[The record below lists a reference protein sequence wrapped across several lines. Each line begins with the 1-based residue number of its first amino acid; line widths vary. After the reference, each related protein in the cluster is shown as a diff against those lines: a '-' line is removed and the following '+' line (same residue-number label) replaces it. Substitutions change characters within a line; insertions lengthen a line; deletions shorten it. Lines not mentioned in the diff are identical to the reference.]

1 MLLRFYLVDIV
12 MNKKIF
18 NKKGIVNILFISAIL
33 VLLFVPSAKAF
44 LLQGLMEI
52 GLFKPDTAVKEPSST
67 TDLAGIRFKDAKG
80 NVVDLGDLK
89 GKVVF
94 VNFWATWCP
103 PCIAEMPAVNKL
115 YEQFKDHQ
123 DVVFLLVDADSEF
136 QKSQQFMDK
145 KKYELP
151 VYAVASPIPKTI
163 FKGSLPTTV
172 VFDKMGRLS
181 YHGEGAANYADQK
194 FVDFINQLIK
204 M

>member
-1 MLLRFYLVDIV
+1 M
-12 MNKKIF
+12 KKEIF
-18 NKKGIVNILFISAIL
+18 SKKGLVNILFISAIL
-33 VLLFVPSAKAF
+33 LLLFVPSAKAF
-44 LLQGLMEI
+44 LLRGLMEI
-52 GLFKPDTAVKEPSST
+52 GLFKPDTAVKSTSSST
-67 TDLAGIRFKDAKG
+67 DLTGITFKDASG
-80 NVVDLGDLK
+80 NVVDLGALK
-89 GKVVF
+89 GKVIF

-123 DVVFLLVDADSEF
+123 DVVFLLVDADGEF

-145 KKYELP
+145 KKYKMP

-194 FVDFINQLIK
+194 FVDFIKQLIE